1 MTLVPVQVAESF
13 PLAFLQALA
22 TRANLA
28 AWALKG
34 GANLRFFYLSDRFS
48 EDIDLDTF
56 DIEPWAFQERVDQT
70 LASDLLKRT
79 LGVLGSR
86 IEYVNPKERSETK
99 SKWVIGIRYQSET
112 DAVYTQIEVSHRA
125 YPYRDFVKVEPVSP
139 AATAPY
145 AAALRRPT
153 FGHYLP
159 RAAIA
164 QKVDA
169 LWGRDVRQ
177 PRDVFDLD
185 VLFRVAPDAVGR
197 GDIDEADLR
206 AAITRVVE
214 IGYDEFR
221 AKVLSFIE
229 PAMLPLY
236 EPVEAWEGMQMTV
249 IERLEGLLP

>member
-1 MTLVPVQVAESF
+1 MVPVQVAESF
-13 PLAFLQALA
+13 HLAFLQALA
-22 TRANLA
+22 TRANLT

-34 GANLRFFYLSDRFS
+34 GGNLRFFYLSDRFS

-56 DIEPWAFQERVDQT
+56 DVEPWAFQERVDQT
-70 LASDLLKRT
+70 LASDLLKRI
-79 LGVLGSR
+79 LGTLGSR
-86 IEYVNPKERSETK
+86 LEYVNPKERSETK
-99 SKWVIGIRYQSET
+99 SKWVIGIRHPET
-112 DAVYTQIEVSHRA
+112 DLVYTQIEVSHRA

-139 AATAPY
+139 AAIAPY

-169 LWGRDVRQ
+169 LRGREVRQ

-185 VLFRVAPDAVGR
+185 VLFRVALDAVVR
-197 GDIDEADLR
+197 GDINEADLR
-206 AAITRVVE
+206 AAITRIVE

-236 EPVEAWEGMQMTV
+236 EADEAWEGMQMTV

>member
-1 MTLVPVQVAESF
+1 MVPVQVAESF
-13 PLAFLQALA
+13 HLAFLQALA

-34 GANLRFFYLSDRFS
+34 GGNLRFFYLSDRFS

-86 IEYVNPKERSETK
+86 IEYVNPKERSETR
-99 SKWVIGIRYQSET
+99 SKWVIGIRHQSEP
-112 DAVYTQIEVSHRA
+112 DPVRTQIQVAHGDHPR
-125 YPYRDFVKVEPVSP
+125 RDFVRVEPVGA

-169 LWGRDVRQ
+169 LRGREVRQ

-185 VLFRVAPDAVGR
+185 LLFRVAPDAVAR

-214 IGYDEFR
+214 IGHDEFR

>member
-1 MTLVPVQVAESF
+1 MRSVEIAESF
-13 PLAFLQALA
+13 HLAFLQALA
-22 TRANLA
+22 TRVNVA

-34 GANLRFFYLSDRFS
+34 GGNLRFFYSSEWFS

-56 DIEPWAFQERVDQT
+56 DIEPWAFQDRIDQT
-70 LASDLLKRT
+70 LASDLLRRT

-86 IEYVNPKERSETK
+86 IDYVNPKERSKTK
-99 SKWVIGIRYQSET
+99 SKWVLGLRHPSEREPV
-112 DAVYTQIEVSHRA
+112 DTQIEVSHRE
-125 YPYRDFVKVEPVSP
+125 YPYRDFVKVEPVTQG
-139 AATAPY
+139 AVAPY

-164 QKVDA
+164 QKIDA

-185 VLFRVAPDAVGR
+185 RLFRIAPDAVSR
-197 GDIDEADLR
+197 GDVDEAGLR
-206 AAITRVVE
+206 AATTRIFE
-214 IGYDEFR
+214 MGYDEYR

-229 PAMLPLY
+229 PDALPLY
-236 EPVEAWEGMQMTV
+236 EPIEVWESMQVTV
-249 IERLEGLLP
+249 AERLENLLP

>member
-1 MTLVPVQVAESF
+1 MVPVQVAESF
-13 PLAFLQALA
+13 HLAFLQALA
-22 TRANLA
+22 TRANLT

-34 GANLRFFYLSDRFS
+34 GGNLRFFNLSDRFS

-56 DIEPWAFQERVDQT
+56 EIEPWAFQERVDQS
-70 LASDLLKRT
+70 LASDLLKRM
-79 LGVLGSR
+79 LGILGSR

-99 SKWVIGIRYQSET
+99 SKWVVGIRHQSESSP
-112 DAVYTQIEVSHRA
+112 VYTQIEVSHRA

-169 LWGRDVRQ
+169 LWGREVRQ

-185 VLFRVAPDAVGR
+185 LLFRVAPDAVVR
-197 GDIDEADLR
+197 GDIAEADLR
-206 AAITRVVE
+206 AAITRIVE

-229 PAMLPLY
+229 PAALALY
-236 EPVEAWEGMQMTV
+236 EPVQAWGGMQMAV
-249 IERLEGLLP
+249 IERLESLLP

>member
-1 MTLVPVQVAESF
+1 MVPVQVAESF
-13 PLAFLQALA
+13 HLAFLQALA
-22 TRANLA
+22 TRANLT

-34 GANLRFFYLSDRFS
+34 GDNLRFFYSSDRFS

-56 DIEPWAFQERVDQT
+56 DIEPWAFQERVDQA

-79 LGVLGSR
+79 LGILGLR

-99 SKWVIGIRYQSET
+99 SKWVVGIGRQSET
-112 DAVYTQIEVSHRA
+112 DPVYTQIEVSHRA
-125 YPYRDFVKVEPVSP
+125 YPYRDFVKVEPVGP
-139 AATAPY
+139 AAIAPY

-169 LWGRDVRQ
+169 LWGREVRQ

-185 VLFRVAPDAVGR
+185 LLFRVAPDAAVR
-197 GDIDEADLR
+197 GDTSEADLR
-206 AAITRVVE
+206 AAITRIVE

-229 PAMLPLY
+229 PAVLPLY
-236 EPVEAWEGMQMTV
+236 EPLEAWEGMQMTV
-249 IERLEGLLP
+249 IEHLEGLLP

>member
-1 MTLVPVQVAESF
+1 MLPVQVAESF
-13 PLAFLQALA
+13 HLAFLQALS
-22 TRANLA
+22 TRANLT

-34 GANLRFFYLSDRFS
+34 GGNLRFFYPSDRFS

-79 LGVLGSR
+79 LGILGSR
-86 IEYVNPKERSETK
+86 IEHVNPEERSETK
-99 SKWVIGIRYQSET
+99 SKWVIGIRHPSET
-112 DAVYTQIEVSHRA
+112 EPVYTQIEVSHRA
-125 YPYRDFVKVEPVSP
+125 YPYRDFVKVEPVT
-139 AATAPY
+139 AAAIATY
-145 AAALRRPT
+145 AAALRQPT

-185 VLFRVAPDAVGR
+185 LLFRVAPDAVLR
-197 GDIDEADLR
+197 GDIDEVDLR
-206 AAITRVVE
+206 AAIARIVE
-214 IGYDEFR
+214 IGYGEFR

-229 PAMLPLY
+229 PAALPLY
-236 EPVEAWEGMQMTV
+236 EPPEAWESMQMTV

>member
-1 MTLVPVQVAESF
+1 MRPIEIAEGF
-13 PLAFLQALA
+13 HLTFLQALA
-22 TRANLA
+22 TRANPA

-34 GANLRFFYLSDRFS
+34 GGNLRFFYGSERFS

-56 DIEPWAFQERVDQT
+56 DIEPWAFQDRVDQT

-99 SKWVIGIRYQSET
+99 SKWVLGVRHPSESEP
-112 DAVYTQIEVSHRA
+112 VYTQIEISHRE
-125 YPYRDFVKVEPVSP
+125 YPYREFAKVESVPH
-139 AATAPY
+139 AAVDRY
-145 AAALRRPT
+145 AAAVRRLT

-159 RAAIA
+159 RGAIA
-164 QKVDA
+164 QKIDA

-185 VLFRVAPDAVGR
+185 LLFRIAPDALSR
-197 GDIDEADLR
+197 GDADEAGLR
-206 AAITRVVE
+206 ASITRIFE
-214 IGYDEFR
+214 IGYDEYR

-229 PAMLPLY
+229 PDALPLY
-236 EPVEAWEGMQMTV
+236 EPVEVWEGMQMKV
-249 IERLEGLLP
+249 AEHLEELLP

>member
-1 MTLVPVQVAESF
+1 MPPIEIAEGFHLV
-13 PLAFLQALA
+13 FLQALA

-34 GANLRFFYLSDRFS
+34 GGNLRFFYAGERFS
-48 EDIDLDTF
+48 EDIDVDTF
-56 DIEPWAFQERVDQT
+56 DIEPWAFQDRVDQT

-79 LGVLGSR
+79 LGILGSR
-86 IEYVNPKERSETK
+86 IDYVNPKERSETK
-99 SKWVIGIRYQSET
+99 SKWVLGIRHPSET
-112 DAVYTQIEVSHRA
+112 EPIYTQIEVSHRE
-125 YPYRDFVKVEPVSP
+125 YPYREFAKVEPVTQ
-139 AATAPY
+139 AAVARY

-164 QKVDA
+164 QKIDA

-185 VLFRVAPDAVGR
+185 LLFRVAPDAVSR
-197 GDIDEADLR
+197 GDVAEANLQ
-206 AAITRVVE
+206 AAIARIFE
-214 IGYDEFR
+214 IGYDEYR

-229 PAMLPLY
+229 PDALPLY
-236 EPVEAWEGMQMTV
+236 EPVAAWDGMQMTV
-249 IERLEGLLP
+249 AARLEALLP

>member
-1 MTLVPVQVAESF
+1 MVPVQVAESF
-13 PLAFLQALA
+13 HLAFLQALA
-22 TRANLA
+22 TRANLT

-34 GANLRFFYLSDRFS
+34 GDNLRFFYSSDRFS

-56 DIEPWAFQERVDQT
+56 DIEPWAFQERVDQA

-79 LGVLGSR
+79 LGILGLR
-86 IEYVNPKERSETK
+86 IEYVNQKERSETK
-99 SKWVIGIRYQSET
+99 SKWVVGIGRQSET
-112 DAVYTQIEVSHRA
+112 DPVYTQIEVSHRA
-125 YPYRDFVKVEPVSP
+125 YPYRDFVKVEPVGP
-139 AATAPY
+139 AAIAPY

-169 LWGRDVRQ
+169 LWGREVRQ

-185 VLFRVAPDAVGR
+185 LLFRVAPDAAVR
-197 GDIDEADLR
+197 GDTSEADLR
-206 AAITRVVE
+206 AAITRIVE

-229 PAMLPLY
+229 PAVLPLY
-236 EPVEAWEGMQMTV
+236 
-249 IERLEGLLP
+249 